1 MKENPEENNI
11 KAVEKSFYIYLKIL
25 ILTMYYAVFVDNDSN
40 KVYRVINK
48 ASKVYWE
55 NSFSMNIS
63 WLDCLHSMNAC
74 IVSVMWCQLLSVN
87 YSKNY

>member
-48 ASKVYWE
+48 ASKVY
-55 NSFSMNIS
+55 
-63 WLDCLHSMNAC
+63 
-74 IVSVMWCQLLSVN
+74 
-87 YSKNY
+87 